1 MKKAEEEKRG
11 GRRKKEAEHQEGT
24 PTRKTN
30 KVYSITVSG
39 TVFIFSRGG
48 EMVFQEVKSLLI

>member
-39 TVFIFSRGG
+39 TVFIFSRG